1 MKILALSVL
10 ICTITSLQAQYF
22 YNDIINAQEAT
33 RMMKAYAENK
43 IKTVSATGFDDRGV
57 KTNDFSEFKEIKDN
71 GKTIKTSTFNK
82 FNKTVIYTRFDDK
95 GRIASISDS
104 SNAAISTITYTYNDA
119 GHITTIQNNIK
130 DSANDFSQTETHQW
144 LYNATGKPEKMWR
157 IINNGISNDSL
168 ELRFVTDDEG
178 NTAEEKT
185 FRRGVETSTIFYYYD
200 DNHRLTDIVR
210 YNTKYKRL
218 IPDAMF
224 EYDDKNNVIQKI
236 TTTSSLNIRYFIW
249 RYIFDNRGLKTKEAL
264 FNSNKD
270 MTGKI
275 EFSYTAM
282 Q

>member
-185 FRRGVETSTIFYYYD
+185 FRRGVETSTLFYYYD

>member
-1 MKILALSVL
+1 
-10 ICTITSLQAQYF
+10 
-22 YNDIINAQEAT
+22 
-33 RMMKAYAENK
+33 MMKAYAENK

-185 FRRGVETSTIFYYYD
+185 FRRGVETSTLFYYYD